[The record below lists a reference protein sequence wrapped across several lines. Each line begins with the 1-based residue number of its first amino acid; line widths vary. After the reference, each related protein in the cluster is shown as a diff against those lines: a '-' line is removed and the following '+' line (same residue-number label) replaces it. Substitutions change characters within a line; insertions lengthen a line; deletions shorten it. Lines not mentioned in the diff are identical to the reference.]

1 MAASGHAPTA
11 TEYIV
16 HHLTHG
22 STGKQTSII
31 DFSIFNLDTIFFSIL
46 VASGVLLVL
55 WLAARKVTSG
65 VPGRFQ
71 AAVETLVE
79 LVEEQSK
86 SIVHGDRTFIAPLGL
101 TVFLWIVMMNAIDL
115 IPVELLPWLA
125 DKVGIHNL
133 RPLPTADLNGT
144 LGMSLSVLLLMIF
157 YGIKIKGAGGWVH
170 ELFTAPFGAHPLLW
184 PFNFLLNLIE
194 YAAKAVSLGMRL
206 FGNMYAG
213 ELLFFLIAL
222 ARWHLGCRHGVAQC
236 ARLESRAF
244 LPTCWGYSGSG
255 LLGRG
260 QPALILLVV
269 GAIVFWLVQPSFFL
283 AIGHALAGT
292 AWLLFHILI
301 VLLQAFIFMMLTLVY
316 IGQAHE
322 GH

>member
-31 DFSIFNLDTIFFSIL
+31 DFSVFNLDTIFFSIL

-86 SIVHGDRTFIAPLGL
+86 SIIHGDRTFIAPLGL

-115 IPVELLPWLA
+115 IPVELLPWIA
-125 DKVGIHNL
+125 DKFGIHNL

-222 ARWHLGCRHGVAQC
+222 LGA
-236 ARLESRAF
+236 
-244 LPTCWGYSGSG
+244 TWGAERSWPNALAWSIVLVFY
-255 LLGRG
+255 LLGILWLLASRRG
-260 QPALILLVV
+260 TQALILLVV
-269 GAIVFWLVQPSFFL
+269 GGLIFFFAQPSFFL
-283 AIGHALAGT
+283 AIGHAVAGT
-292 AWLLFHILI
+292 LWWIFHVLI

-322 GH
+322 AH

>member
-1 MAASGHAPTA
+1 MAASGQAPTA

-16 HHLTHG
+16 HHLTHL
-22 STGKQTSII
+22 STGKQKSII
-31 DFSIFNLDTIFFSIL
+31 DFSVFNVDTIVFSIL
-46 VASGVLLVL
+46 VLSGVLLLL
-55 WLAARKVTSG
+55 WLAARKVTAG

-71 AAVETLVE
+71 AAVEVLVE

-86 SIVHGDRTFIAPLGL
+86 SIVHGDRTFIAPLAL

-115 IPVELLPWLA
+115 IPVELFPWIA
-125 DKVGIHNL
+125 HNVFHIEYL

-144 LGMSLSVLLLMIF
+144 LGMALGVLTLMIY
-157 YGIKIKGAGGWVH
+157 YGVKIKGFGGWVH

-194 YAAKAVSLGMRL
+194 YAAKTVSLGMRL

-222 ARWHLGCRHGVAQC
+222 LG
-236 ARLESRAF
+236 
-244 LPTCWGYSGSG
+244 GYA
-255 LLGRG
+255 
-260 QPALILLVV
+260 ALNATGIMLT
-269 GAIVFWLVQPSFFL
+269 
-283 AIGHALAGT
+283 IGHVLAGT